1 MLTRPGAV
9 MTILSLAMCLPEGA
23 EQSIAQA
30 LGHSMPLKRTHL
42 FDVLSASR
50 PVGLNHLGEAGGQK
64 AFDGTFAAILSEHVR
79 TELLNCYSVDLLTD
93 MSGDWQMQEER
104 TSAQNRDKAQQA
116 SRQKRDHTLA
126 LDGERWVSQL
136 GTQFAGLQRLGE
148 GLKAHAAEDAQNSRT
163 KFEPT
168 LPSLHMH
175 TKPSL
180 HAHMLRKEGNGQHG
194 MATVWAKMW
203 RERAI
208 RNKVEEDDAQLLV
221 AHVRAMGSDDAE
233 RERLLLASE
242 VEREDLREKERE
254 KKRLFTEAARF
265 SSKDAM
271 TERDVQVLRQVCEIK
286 RENEGNKKRAKEKKR
301 DRETKRKRDKEKR
314 DKEKER
320 QREREKRRK

>member
-1 MLTRPGAV
+1 M
-9 MTILSLAMCLPEGA
+9 MTVLSLAMCLLEGA
-23 EQSIAQA
+23 EQSIAPA
-30 LGHSMPLKRTHL
+30 LGHSMPSKRTHP
-42 FDVLSASR
+42 FDAFSANR
-50 PVGLNHLGEAGGQK
+50 PVGLNHLGEAGGK
-64 AFDGTFAAILSEHVR
+64 NAFDGTFAAILSENVR

-116 SRQKRDHTLA
+116 SSQKRDHTSA
-126 LDGERWVSQL
+126 LDGERWISQFDAQL
-136 GTQFAGLQRLGE
+136 AGLQRLGE

-163 KFEPT
+163 KFEPKP
-168 LPSLHMH
+168 PSALHMR

-180 HAHMLRKEGNGQHG
+180 HAHMLRKEKNGQHG

-221 AHVRAMGSDDAE
+221 AHVRALGSDDAE
-233 RERLLLASE
+233 RERLLLAFE
-242 VEREDLREKERE
+242 VEREDVREKERE

-286 RENEGNKKRAKEKKR
+286 RDNEENKK
-301 DRETKRKRDKEKR
+301 
-314 DKEKER
+314 
-320 QREREKRRK
+320 

>member
-116 SRQKRDHTLA
+116 SSQKRDHTLA

-233 RERLLLASE
+233 RERLLLAFE
-242 VEREDLREKERE
+242 IEREDLREKERE

-286 RENEGNKKRAKEKKR
+286 RDNEENKK
-301 DRETKRKRDKEKR
+301 
-314 DKEKER
+314 
-320 QREREKRRK
+320 